1 MSQQAP
7 PRCNNFEASS
17 KRLIKTP
24 NNNGEV
30 PANKLVID
38 EQFKNN
44 AQKCFLKISNKK
56 FSRRRNGY
64 SQETTSKLC

>member
-1 MSQQAP
+1 MSQRAP

-30 PANKLVID
+30 PADKLVID

-44 AQKCFLKISNKK
+44 AQKCFLK
-56 FSRRRNGY
+56 
-64 SQETTSKLC
+64 